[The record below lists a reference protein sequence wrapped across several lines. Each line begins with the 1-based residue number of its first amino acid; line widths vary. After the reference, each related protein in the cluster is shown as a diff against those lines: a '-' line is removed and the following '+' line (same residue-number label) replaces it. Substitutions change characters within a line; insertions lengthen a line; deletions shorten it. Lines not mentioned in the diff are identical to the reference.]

1 MNVVN
6 FKTPISNVATL
17 SSAAML
23 VNLTVTQW
31 TARKLD
37 KKVSVDID
45 IENNTTTRSGNYNK
59 NLLAGDSA
67 LSNLQKLGSA
77 ARAYHNNVTTPWSD
91 MGPRLLPTALFFDYK
106 KEMARFEKLYT
117 QEVDAFLLDYPHKIA
132 YAQYTLG
139 DLYNH
144 EDYPTLDNIR
154 GKFGLT
160 VSYMPLPEAGDF
172 RLDINN
178 QGLRELQEQY
188 QTMYND
194 SLSNAMQS
202 VWDRLYD
209 SLTRL
214 SNGLRIE
221 NGKRGIIVQS
231 TFDGAK
237 ELCDLLS
244 HLNIGQDTKLESMRA
259 ALESAMYGLDVTDV
273 RNSDYQRTVLKSSV
287 DDILSKF

>member
-1 MNVVN
+1 MSNALNLV
-6 FKTPISNVATL
+6 PSNVATL
-17 SSAAML
+17 SSSAML

-37 KKVSVDID
+37 KKVSIGIDID
-45 IENNTTTRSGNYNK
+45 NNTTTRSGNYNK

-67 LSNLQKLGSA
+67 LSNLQKLGGA
-77 ARAYHNNVTTPWSD
+77 ARSYHNSVTTPWSD
-91 MGPRLLPTALFFDYK
+91 MGPRLLPTSLFFQYK
-106 KEMARFEKLYT
+106 QEMAKFEKSYQ
-117 QEVDAFLLDYPHKIA
+117 QEVEAFLLDYPQKMA

-144 EDYPTLDNIR
+144 EDYPTLENIR

-160 VSYMPLPEAGDF
+160 ISYMPLPESGDF

-178 QGLRELQEQY
+178 QGLQELRSQY
-188 QTMYND
+188 EVMYNN

-221 NGKRGIIVQS
+221 DGRRGIIVQS

-237 ELCDLLS
+237 ELCDLLT
-244 HLNIGQDTKLESMRA
+244 HLNIGQDTKLESMRQ
-259 ALESAMYGLDVTDV
+259 ALESAMYGVDVKDV
-273 RNSDYQRTVLKSSV
+273 RDSDYQRTILKSAV
-287 DDILSKF
+287 DSILDKF

>member
-160 VSYMPLPEAGDF
+160 VSYMPLPEVGDW
-172 RLDINN
+172 RVDINN
-178 QGLRELQEQY
+178 QGLQELKEQY
-188 QTMYND
+188 AKLYEESID
-194 SLSNAMQS
+194 NAMS
-202 VWDRLYD
+202 DVWSRLYD
-209 SLTRL
+209 SRSRL

-221 NGKRGIIVQS
+221 NGKRGIIVGS

-237 ELCDLLS
+237 ELCTLLS
-244 HLNIGQDTKLESMRA
+244 HLNVNGDTKLESMRA
-259 ALESAMYGLDVTDV
+259 ALENALYGLDVEDV
-273 RNSDYQRTVLKSSV
+273 RKSDYQRTLLKSSV
-287 DDILSKF
+287 DSILDKF